1 MKSNL
6 HTHTSFC
13 DGKNTAEEIVIAA
26 IAGGFDSIGFSG
38 HGYMPF
44 DLRYCMKDTAGY
56 RAEVLRLKEKYKG
69 DIQIYLGVEEDA
81 FSPVARADFDY
92 VIGSCHYLRAGGKY
106 LPIDS
111 SREYFRGCFEAFG
124 GDILA
129 IAEQYYSDFCDYIF
143 KKRPHIIGHFDL
155 ITKFDEAD
163 GYGFLESVKYNAIA
177 EKYASVAA
185 ESGCLFEV
193 NTGAISRGYRS
204 TPYPAQNLLRV
215 LKNKGCGVVLAS
227 DSHSIETLSFG
238 FDEARALLRDVG
250 FEYVYALYDNEFKK
264 VRIK

>member
-6 HTHTSFC
+6 HTHTTFC
-13 DGKNTAEEIVIAA
+13 DGKNTAEEIVLAA
-26 IAGGFDSIGFSG
+26 MKGGFDSIGFSG

-44 DLRYCMKDTAGY
+44 DLRYCMKDTEGY

-69 DIQIYLGVEEDA
+69 DVQIYLGVEEDA
-81 FSPVARADFDY
+81 FNPLPREGFDY
-92 VIGSCHYLRAGGKY
+92 VIGSCHYLRRDGEY

-111 SREYFRGCFEAFG
+111 SPAYFKRCYEAFE

-129 IAEQYYSDFCDYIF
+129 IAERYYSDFCDYIL

-155 ITKFDEAD
+155 ITKFDEVD
-163 GYGFLESVKYNAIA
+163 GYGFLESPEYNAIA
-177 EKYASVAA
+177 ERYAGVAA

-204 TPYPAQNLLRV
+204 APYPAENLLHV

-227 DSHSIETLSFG
+227 DSHAVDTLAFG
-238 FDEARALLRDVG
+238 FEEAKALLRDVG
-250 FEYVYALYDNEFKK
+250 FEYIFALYDGEFKK